1 MTGGYDGFWNL
12 ASTELL
18 VDGDSSWNEA
28 GALPHGVRALGAVS
42 FDNKIIATTAE
53 MKEHNPN
60 GIPALATALGLN
72 TKGKHWEQK
81 H

>member
-1 MTGGYDGFWNL
+1 MYLVTGGYDGFWNL

-42 FDNKIIATTAE
+42 FDNKIIAT
-53 MKEHNPN
+53 
-60 GIPALATALGLN
+60 G
-72 TKGKHWEQK
+72 GKITDM
-81 H
+81 